1 GDDPIDLGTICEPL
15 YVGEADWDV
24 GPWTISGPAE
34 QVAERIRELRELGV
48 NHVQIRPRSRTRDEF
63 CDQLAA
69 IGRDVL
75 PLLN

>member
-1 GDDPIDLGTICEPL
+1 
-15 YVGEADWDV
+15 
-24 GPWTISGPAE
+24 
-34 QVAERIRELRELGV
+34 V
-48 NHVQIRPRSRTRDEF
+48 NHVQIRPRSRTLDEF